1 MAYRTGH
8 MSAAPPPA
16 PETAAGQP
24 RHVGIE
30 IEFADIPVNDAARLV
45 HDLFGGTVVPE
56 GEHRATVGDT
66 EFGAFTVELDAQI
79 VHSSNDDADT
89 VGGKVDAQARAAL
102 GHAVAG
108 VVPVEIVAPPIPWSD
123 LQRLTPLFDALRER
137 GAKGTDAS
145 PLYGFGLHLNPEAAE
160 LNADYALR
168 HLQAFILLAAW
179 LREAIGIDPTRR
191 LLPHIDPF
199 PGAYAQQI
207 LATDYAPDLDG
218 LIRDYVQANPTRN
231 RGLDMMPLFRHLD
244 EDLFLDAL
252 GDPDMASLVKAR
264 PTFHYRLPNA
274 GLSDPNWNAVVE
286 WNRWV
291 EVEKLAADRA
301 LLRQRADQYMD
312 FLSMPLAERWLATV
326 HDWFAS

>member
-1 MAYRTGH
+1 MRL
-8 MSAAPPPA
+8 
-16 PETAAGQP
+16 
-24 RHVGIE
+24 VGIE
-30 IEFADIPVNDAARLV
+30 IEFADIPVNDAARVV
-45 HDLFGGTVVPE
+45 HDLFGGTVTPE
-56 GEHRATVGDT
+56 GAHRATVKDT

-79 VHSSNDDADT
+79 VHSAN
-89 VGGKVDAQARAAL
+89 GKASTPGEKMGDKLGDQAREVL

-108 VVPVEIVAPPIPWSD
+108 VVPVEIVAPPIPWRD
-123 LQRLTPLFDALRER
+123 LEKLTPLFDALRER

-145 PLYGFGLHLNPEAAE
+145 PLYGFGLHLNPEVAE
-160 LNADYALR
+160 RDAGYALR
-168 HLQAFILLAAW
+168 HLQAFIVLAPW

-199 PGAYAQQI
+199 PDAYAQQI
-207 LATDYAPDLDG
+207 LAADYAPDLDG
-218 LIRDYVQANPTRN
+218 LIRDYIHANPTRN

-244 EDLFLDAL
+244 ETLFLDAF
-252 GDPDMASLVKAR
+252 GDPDTAGLVKAR

-274 GLSDPNWNAVVE
+274 SLSDPDWNAVVE

-312 FLSMPLAERWLATV
+312 FLSKPMAERWFKTV
-326 HDWFAS
+326 QDWFAS